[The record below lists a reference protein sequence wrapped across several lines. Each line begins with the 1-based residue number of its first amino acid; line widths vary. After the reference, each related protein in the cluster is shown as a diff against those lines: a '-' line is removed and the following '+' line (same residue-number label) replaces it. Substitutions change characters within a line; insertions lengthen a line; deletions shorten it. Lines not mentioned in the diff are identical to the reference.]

1 MRFSGG
7 DTLLSRNDRV
17 LGTTQHSQKENSQ
30 AEKISLRAF
39 LSRREAKGTDEAT
52 SRVTL
57 LAELRLGEGSTF
69 NSATTKQLQELNKIY
84 YHVKIS
90 TSKL

>member
-1 MRFSGG
+1 MEKRQ
-7 DTLLSRNDRV
+7 DSRINF
-17 LGTTQHSQKENSQ
+17 HQ

-69 NSATTKQLQELNKIY
+69 NSATAKQSQELINQCEWWE
-84 YHVKIS
+84 S
-90 TSKL
+90 LTLFPPA